1 VTKRNTTR
9 PPDERGGATPTGEV
23 VGLTRAGAAALLR
36 VSSSTVRRLEERGV
50 LHPRVIDGVHFFDP
64 LDIHRAR
71 TARTS
76 TAPTDGEAAALAFE
90 LLDQGVGPRDIVKR
104 CRVTPERARALA
116 IEWKKMGSGELVVSA
131 EVGGELSRVLGGARL
146 PSCDALLR
154 AVRAVVQERD
164 LLEREF
170 ADMQEERNT
179 VEDLLA
185 PLAPEQLRELYAAR
199 ARARAHASADML
211 T

>member
-1 VTKRNTTR
+1 MTKRNTTR

-116 IEWKKMGSGELVVSA
+116 IEWKKMSSGELVVSA
-131 EVGGELSRVLGGARL
+131 ELSRVLGGARL

-199 ARARAHASADML
+199 ERARAHASADMP